1 MWGAV
6 SVQKFMAVTVQFSP
20 EIFLDY
26 TPNHISSNDTLKSVA
41 YRANPFIHLKVSKSE
56 RHYNVFHLHDSPTNH
71 AFSTPL
77 NTGIC
82 CYATRWNKQFDMNSR
97 LLRSKVRFEVKNSLR

>member
-56 RHYNVFHLHDSPTNH
+56 RHYNVFHLHDSPHKPRVQHPTQYRH
-71 AFSTPL
+71 
-77 NTGIC
+77 
-82 CYATRWNKQFDMNSR
+82 M
-97 LLRSKVRFEVKNSLR
+97 LLCDTLEQAVRHELEIAAK